1 MPRPKKRKAPRERQQ
16 RKTDRLEQ
24 APPVASLRSCG
35 PKPTDNPWPHRVA
48 WGLAVTVFPLIWMGG
63 LVTTYDAG
71 MAVPDWPDTYG
82 YNLFLYPPQSWLGVW
97 DVFLEHSHR
106 LLGAAVG
113 LASIALA
120 LLLVRYDGRRPVG
133 WLGVAAVAGV
143 CLQGTLGGLRVVGG
157 KIHETMICGVAGPL
171 FLALAAGFLAVV
183 AQAAMMASTDRRS
196 GLVWFRVLLVAGLCF
211 GAARMGVAA
220 ANDKLLL
227 AKLHGAT
234 GPLVFGLATSL
245 VTLTSRRW
253 FTPGK
258 LKPLGPQGLRSA
270 RRIWRLAPPVS
281 LAIYLQIVLGVQLRH
296 VPPAAAFWWFTLW
309 VWLHLITAGVVL
321 VGVIWIYLSAGRL
334 GADDA
339 PTLTRRVRLLAIL
352 FLLQLMLGAA
362 TWVTN
367 YGWPRW
373 FTEYI
378 LALQYTIVAE
388 GAWQVIVTTTHV
400 AVGSLN
406 LAAAVSLVLWS
417 GRRFY
422 RESG

>member
-1 MPRPKKRKAPRERQQ
+1 MARPKKRKANRPKQ
-16 RKTDRLEQ
+16 T
-24 APPVASLRSCG
+24 PPVADLRSLG
-35 PKPTDNPWPHRVA
+35 PEPVYNPWPHRVA
-48 WGLAVTVFPLIWMGG
+48 WGLAVALFPLIWMGG

-120 LLLVRYDGRRPVG
+120 LLLVRYDGRRPVC
-133 WLGVAAVAGV
+133 WLGVLAVAGV
-143 CLQGTLGGLRVVGG
+143 CLQGTLGGLRVVGAE
-157 KIHETMICGVAGPL
+157 IDRTTICGLAGPL
-171 FLALAAGFLAVV
+171 FLALAAGLLAVV
-183 AQAAMMASTDRRS
+183 AQAAMMTSTDRRS

-227 AKLHGAT
+227 AKLHGST
-234 GPLVFGLATSL
+234 GPLVFVLAASL

-253 FTPGK
+253 FTSRK
-258 LKPLGPQGLRSA
+258 LEPLGPKGLPSA
-270 RRIWRLAPPVS
+270 RRLWRLAPPVT

-296 VPPAAAFWWFTLW
+296 VPSAAAFWWFTLW
-309 VWLHLITAGVVL
+309 IWLHLVTAGVAL
-321 VGVIWIYLSAGRL
+321 VGVIWICISARRL
-334 GADDA
+334 GAEDA
-339 PTLTRRVRLLAIL
+339 PTLTRRVRLMAIL
-352 FLLQLMLGAA
+352 FLLQLILGAA

-378 LALQYTIVAE
+378 LALEYTIVAE
-388 GAWQVIVTTTHV
+388 GVWQVIVTTAHV

-406 LAAAVSLVLWS
+406 LAAAVSLVLWL